1 MLNKTKVINILSA
14 HALNNVH
21 QVYGLFTLHEILT
34 SRQTSGLLVRDS
46 PESLW
51 CVLEH
56 DTLSAA
62 YPLVQPRKTGNNPN
76 MTEKLLTGM

>member
-1 MLNKTKVINILSA
+1 MLNQTKVINIISV

-21 QVYGLFTLHEILT
+21 KVYGLFTLHEILA
-34 SRQTSGLLVRDS
+34 SSQTSGLLVQDS

-51 CVLEH
+51 CVLQP

-62 YPLVQPRKTGNNPN
+62 
-76 MTEKLLTGM
+76 